1 MKTNDFLTNHMQ
13 IRRPKSALVKFW
25 AAHGAQI
32 SNQRVK
38 PHVKHMR
45 GFARNWNA
53 PSNCGACNGKISQ
66 SALYE
71 TQNLIASAFG
81 AYEVRICGIEIEKF
95 LLEFG
100 KLEKIIFLGD
110 CFRGA
115 AAIGTRIARA
125 CIHDVSIVM
134 NAILTGVMPLLNKSI
149 F

>member
-1 MKTNDFLTNHMQ
+1 MKTNDFLTNHVQ
-13 IRRPKSALVKFW
+13 IRRPKSALVKFR

-45 GFARNWNA
+45 GFARNWNS
-53 PSNCGACNGKISQ
+53 PSNCGAGDGKISQ

-81 AYEVRICGIEIEKF
+81 AYEVRVCGIKIENV

-100 KLEKIIFLGD
+100 KLEKIIFFGD
-110 CFRGA
+110 CFCGA
-115 AAIGTRIARA
+115 SAIGTRIARA
-125 CIHDVSIVM
+125 RVHYISIIM
-134 NAILTGVMPLLNKSI
+134 N
-149 F
+149 